1 MSEAWSGIISVALAI
16 TGIAI
21 IAVIL
26 SKNSNTQGV
35 IGAATQ
41 GFAADIGAAVSPI
54 TGGSMGGFN
63 NLQSPTFF

>member
-26 SKNSNTQGV
+26 SQKSNTVGV
-35 IGAATQ
+35 IGAATK
-41 GFAADIGAAVSPI
+41 GFAADISAAVSPI
-54 TGGSMGGFN
+54 TGGGG
-63 NLQSPTFF
+63 LSSPTYY